1 MSVLPKPA
9 DFHAFTLPFG
19 APGADALNLAHEGL
33 EAQAVLREAIEHD
46 FAGSVALVSSF
57 GAESAVLLHMVAEI
71 DPATPVLFLETGML
85 FPETLAYQ
93 QDLAE
98 RLGLTD
104 VRLIRPDPAELAV
117 EDPAGGRHIYD
128 VDGCC
133 DLRKVRP
140 LERALAPFDAWI
152 TGRKR
157 RQSDTRANLRFYEED
172 AEGRIK
178 INPLADWDAARI
190 RAHMLAHG
198 LPLHP
203 MVSKGYPSIGCAPCT
218 SPVAAG
224 ADPRSGR
231 WSGLDKTECGIHL
244 VNGRM
249 VRRAG

>member
-1 MSVLPKPA
+1 MSVQPKPA
-9 DFHAFTLPFG
+9 DFESFTLPSAG
-19 APGADALNLAHEGL
+19 VGGL
-33 EAQAVLREAIEHD
+33 DRAYATLEPQAVLREAIEHD
-46 FAGSVALVSSF
+46 FAGSIALVSSF

-93 QDLAE
+93 RDLAA

-104 VRLIRPDPAELAV
+104 LRLIRPDPAELAA
-117 EDPAGGRHIYD
+117 EDPSGARHIYD

-140 LERALAPFDAWI
+140 LERALFPFDAWI

-157 RQSDTRANLRFYEED
+157 RQSDTRANLAVYEED
-172 AEGRIK
+172 ADGRVK
-178 INPLADWDAARI
+178 INPLADWDATRI
-190 RAHMLAHG
+190 RAHMLAHD

-203 MVSKGYPSIGCAPCT
+203 LVSKGYPSIGCAPCT

-231 WSGLDKTECGIHL
+231 WSGLDKTECGIHF
-244 VNGRM
+244 VDGKMMRS
-249 VRRAG
+249 AG